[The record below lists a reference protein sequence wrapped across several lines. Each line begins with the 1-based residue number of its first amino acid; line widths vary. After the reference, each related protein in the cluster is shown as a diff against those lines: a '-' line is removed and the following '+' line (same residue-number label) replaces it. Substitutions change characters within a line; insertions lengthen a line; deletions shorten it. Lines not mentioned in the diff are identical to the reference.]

1 MNPVQPTGIYE
12 RRMIH
17 MRFMKI
23 AGFLAAAASVMMI
36 GAGAAM
42 AETEGGEPLSIC
54 IITSSGVDD
63 GSFNQDCYVG
73 IQDFLK
79 EHDDCKVSDIKE
91 SDYNEL
97 IPTVEK
103 SVGDYDVFV
112 LPGFNFA
119 GIGDIAQANPDKK
132 FIVVDSTITD
142 SEGNPVTLDNV
153 YTMTFKEQE
162 GGFLAGVAAALTTK
176 SGKVAVV
183 NGMPFPSNVNYE
195 LGFMSG
201 VNYAN
206 ENYDAKAECVEIPS
220 YAGTDLFGNDVG
232 GNYVGDFADE
242 AQGKVVGE
250 ALIEEGCDVIFVAA
264 GASGNGVFT
273 AAKEADDVYVIGCD
287 VDQFDDGVNGDGN
300 IILTSSLKLMHTNV
314 ARQLEEIYNGTF
326 KGEDALL
333 GADTESTGIVTEEGR
348 QQLDDGVIEKLDE
361 CFELLQSGDI
371 VPASQEDFQG
381 LK

>member
-1 MNPVQPTGIYE
+1 
-12 RRMIH
+12 

-142 SEGNPVTLDNV
+142 SEGNAVTLDNV

-206 ENYDAKAECVEIPS
+206 ENYDAKAECVELPS

-232 GNYVGDFADE
+232 GNYIGDFADE

-314 ARQLEEIYNGTF
+314 TRQLEEIYNGTF

>member
-1 MNPVQPTGIYE
+1 
-12 RRMIH
+12 

-314 ARQLEEIYNGTF
+314 TRQLEEIYNGTF